1 MKSSTNNDP
10 FDIER
15 FVKAQQDT
23 YPRALAELQA
33 ARKRSHWMWFVFPQ
47 IDGLGHSQTTIFY
60 AIKSLEEAKAYLDHP
75 VLGTRLM
82 ESVQAVVAIEGT
94 SLLEIFGKP
103 DNKKFCACMTLFA
116 EAAEDKRL
124 FQKAIDKFCDG
135 QLSEKTLEALNRL

>member
-1 MKSSTNNDP
+1 MKSSANNDP
-10 FDIER
+10 YDLER

-33 ARKRSHWMWFVFPQ
+33 GRKRSHWMWFVFPQ

-60 AIKSLEEAKAYLDHP
+60 SIKSLKEAKAYLDHP
-75 VLGTRLM
+75 VLGARLM
-82 ESVQAVVAIEGT
+82 ESVQAVVAIDGA

-124 FQKAIDKFCDG
+124 FEKAIDQFCDA
-135 QLSEKTLEALNRL
+135 QLSEQTLAILDTL